1 MTPINRALSIFFI
14 TAASALPLLGPIK
27 EGFANALSIEER
39 ASNTD
44 QIQLEWPSQT
54 GMAYSIYQSE
64 SLESAFTVQSENMQA
79 TPPQNTWWTDKA
91 PFEKRFFKVQAYGEA
106 PSVINANYNFL
117 QGTDNWNTPI
127 YEDATANISVID
139 GELSVDITNGGSEL
153 WHIFIR
159 QFGIPFVENQTY
171 TLLFDARAAAMRNI
185 RVDIRGETTSNT
197 FLSTDITISN
207 IDEMQTYRLTF
218 TATSPDT
225 SNGRLTFL
233 LGNDDNA
240 LYFDNIRIFEGAGN
254 IERSAAHRMNT
265 RLFRGNN
272 FMAAKAVNDQGALD
286 DYSLLNNSGFSHCR
300 IGYKMDEVA
309 STAPNYALP
318 SEDLQILQKMVDWC
332 LEEGLIAVIDPV
344 HNWANNNN
352 TGGAVAFAATDEEYN
367 KLGKI
372 WEQVANHFAGYDN
385 DSVVFEVFNEPH
397 NGHNVARII
406 STSLTSIRSS
416 LGNEERI
423 VIVPGDGFSTRQ
435 ALIDAFNNDEI
446 PSDDPYLIATFHY
459 YDPFSFTKTTYTNP
473 SYDPAWGTTEE
484 LAQVATDF
492 DAVVSANNSWATRNL
507 TEPLPIYLGEFG
519 VDNEA
524 DNQNWKKVITLTNTS
539 DGASSQSAKTLS
551 INITELPD
559 NGASY
564 RVYKTNA
571 NGVFPFGNAA
581 PLELGV
587 NTITVEDVA
596 FDRTVKIQLSSG
608 EVKFD
613 TLYINDS
620 QLYPV
625 NIAESEIAVNESNL
639 FATISG
645 RDRKKWLSWIRMQA
659 EARGM
664 SWAHWN
670 MYQNQPATK
679 GMGAW
684 TSGSNGTIRN
694 PSTRAFD
701 EGPLEALVGHYE
713 FEKGSL
719 YNGLEVNGQYPGFK
733 GNGYVKFP
741 ETIGNGI
748 FIRSEDLYIPVS
760 ATYAVKIHYSSDTTR
775 TLRVLSG
782 HFIDGSFAAANTA
795 GSTVDHVFPATGGH
809 DSWRTQTVNLYFEA
823 GLAPQLKIV
832 ANTEPGVNLD
842 WLEISLPQ
850 P

>member
-1 MTPINRALSIFFI
+1 MTPINRELSIFF
-14 TAASALPLLGPIK
+14 TAAASILPLVGLIK
-27 EGFANALSIEER
+27 ESFANALSIEQR

-64 SLESAFTVQSENMQA
+64 SLESTFTVQSENMQA
-79 TPPQNTWWTDKA
+79 TPPQNTWWADKA
-91 PFEKRFFKVQAYGEA
+91 PFEKRFFKVQAYGET
-106 PSVINANYNFL
+106 PLVITANSNFL
-117 QGTDNWNTPI
+117 LGTDNWNTPI

-139 GELSVDITNGGSEL
+139 GELSVDITNGSSEL

-159 QFGIPFVENQTY
+159 QLGIPFVENQTY
-171 TLLFDARAAAMRNI
+171 TLLFDARAAASRDI
-185 RVDIRGETTSNT
+185 RVNISDENTTTN
-197 FLSTDITISN
+197 FLNTDITISN

-240 LYFDNIRIFEGAGN
+240 LYFDNIRIFEGTGN
-254 IERSAAHRMNT
+254 IARAAAHRMNT

-286 DYSLLNNSGFSHCR
+286 DYSLLNNTGFSHCR

-352 TGGAVAFAATDEEYN
+352 TGGAVAFAATEEEYN

-372 WEQVANHFAGYDN
+372 WEQVADHFAGYDN

-397 NGHNVARII
+397 NGHDVARII
-406 STSLTSIRSS
+406 STSLSSIRSS

-446 PSDDPYLIATFHY
+446 PSDDLYLIGTFHY
-459 YDPFSFTKTTYTNP
+459 YDPFSFTKVSNTNP
-473 SYDPAWGTTEE
+473 GYNPFWGTSAE

-492 DAVVSANNSWATRNL
+492 DAVVSANDNWATRNL

-524 DNQNWKKVITLTNTS
+524 DNQGS
-539 DGASSQSAKTLS
+539 
-551 INITELPD
+551 
-559 NGASY
+559 
-564 RVYKTNA
+564 
-571 NGVFPFGNAA
+571 
-581 PLELGV
+581 
-587 NTITVEDVA
+587 
-596 FDRTVKIQLSSG
+596 
-608 EVKFD
+608 
-613 TLYINDS
+613 
-620 QLYPV
+620 
-625 NIAESEIAVNESNL
+625 
-639 FATISG
+639 
-645 RDRKKWLSWIRMQA
+645 DRKKWLSWTRMQA

-679 GMGAW
+679 GMGEW
-684 TSGSNGTIRN
+684 TYGPNGTVQN
-694 PSTRAFD
+694 PSNRAFD
-701 EGPLEALVGHYE
+701 PDPLEALVGHYE
-713 FEKGSL
+713 FENGSL
-719 YNGLEVNGQYPGFK
+719 VGGLSVSQEYPGFK
-733 GNGYVKFP
+733 GSGYVEFP
-741 ETIGNGI
+741 ETVGNGI

-760 ATYAVKIHYSSDTTR
+760 ATYAVKIHYSSDTNH
-775 TLRVLSG
+775 TLRVVSG
-782 HFIDGSFAAANTA
+782 NFIDGNFASANA
-795 GSTVDHVFPATGGH
+795 VDHLFLATGGH

-823 GLAPQLKIV
+823 GPAPQLKIV

-842 WLEISLPQ
+842 WLELSLPQ

>member
-1 MTPINRALSIFFI
+1 MTPIKRALSIFFT
-14 TAASALPLLGPIK
+14 TAASILPLVGLVK
-27 EGFANALSIEER
+27 ESFANALSIEQR

-64 SLESAFTVQSENMQA
+64 SLESAFTVQSENIQA
-79 TPPQNTWWTDKA
+79 TPPQNTWWADKA

-106 PSVINANYNFL
+106 PSVINANSDFL

-139 GELSVDITNGGSEL
+139 GELSVDITNGSSEL

-159 QFGIPFVENQTY
+159 QLGIPFVENQSY
-171 TLLFDARAAAMRNI
+171 TLLFDARAAASRDIRVNI
-185 RVDIRGETTSNT
+185 RDENTTTN

-254 IERSAAHRMNT
+254 IARAAAHRMNT

-286 DYSLLNNSGFSHCR
+286 DYSLLNNTGFSHCR

-309 STAPNYALP
+309 STAPNYELP
-318 SEDLQILQKMVDWC
+318 SEDLKILQKMADWC

-352 TGGAVAFAATDEEYN
+352 TGGAVAFAATEEEYN

-372 WEQVANHFAGYDN
+372 WEQVADHFAGYDN

-397 NGHNVARII
+397 NGHDVARII
-406 STSLTSIRSS
+406 STSLSSIRSS

-446 PSDDPYLIATFHY
+446 PFDDLYIIGTFHY
-459 YDPFSFTKTTYTNP
+459 YDPFSFTKVSNTNP
-473 SYDPAWGTTEE
+473 GYNPVWGTTAE

-524 DNQNWKKVITLTNTS
+524 DNHGS
-539 DGASSQSAKTLS
+539 
-551 INITELPD
+551 
-559 NGASY
+559 
-564 RVYKTNA
+564 
-571 NGVFPFGNAA
+571 
-581 PLELGV
+581 
-587 NTITVEDVA
+587 
-596 FDRTVKIQLSSG
+596 
-608 EVKFD
+608 
-613 TLYINDS
+613 
-620 QLYPV
+620 
-625 NIAESEIAVNESNL
+625 
-639 FATISG
+639 
-645 RDRKKWLSWIRMQA
+645 DRKKWLSWIRMQA

-679 GMGAW
+679 GMGEW
-684 TSGSNGTIRN
+684 TYGSNGTIQN
-694 PSTRAFD
+694 PSNRAFD
-701 EGPLEALVGHYE
+701 PDPLEALVGHYE
-713 FEKGSL
+713 FENGSL
-719 YNGLEVNGQYPGFK
+719 VGGLSVSQEYPGFK
-733 GNGYVKFP
+733 GSGYVEFP
-741 ETIGNGI
+741 ETVGNGI

-760 ATYAVKIHYSSDTTR
+760 ATYAVKIHYSSDTNR
-775 TLRVLSG
+775 TLRVVSG
-782 HFIDGSFAAANTA
+782 NFIDGSFAPANVV
-795 GSTVDHVFPATGGH
+795 GSAVDHLFQATGGH

-823 GLAPQLKIV
+823 GPAPQLKIV

-842 WLEISLPQ
+842 WLELSLPQ

>member
-1 MTPINRALSIFFI
+1 MIPINRALCIFITTTASIF
-14 TAASALPLLGPIK
+14 PLVGTIK
-27 EGFANALSIEER
+27 ESFANALSIEQR

-54 GMAYSIYQSE
+54 GMAYRVYQSE

-79 TPPQNTWWTDKA
+79 TPPKNTWWTGKA
-91 PFEKRFFKVQAYGEA
+91 PFEERFFKVQTYGETTT
-106 PSVINANYNFL
+106 VINANYDFL
-117 QGTDNWNTPI
+117 EGTDNWITSIN
-127 YEDATANISVID
+127 EANATADISVI
-139 GELSVDITNGGSEL
+139 GSELSVNITNGGSSRS
-153 WHIFIR
+153 HIFIR
-159 QFGIPFVENQTY
+159 QFGIPFVGNQTY
-171 TLLFDARAAAMRNI
+171 TLLFDARATAPRDILVNI
-185 RVDIRGETTSNT
+185 RDENTTTN
-197 FLSTDITISN
+197 FFPSTNITISN

-218 TATSPDT
+218 AATSPDT

-240 LYFDNIRIFEGAGN
+240 LYFDNIRICEGEEN

-272 FMAAKAVNDQGALD
+272 FMAAKAMNDQGALD

-309 STAPNYALP
+309 STAPNHALP

-332 LEEGLIAVIDPV
+332 LEEGLIAVVDPL
-344 HNWANNNN
+344 HNWANNTN
-352 TGGAVAFAATDEEYN
+352 TEGALAFTATEEEYN

-372 WEQVANHFAGYDN
+372 WEQVADHFANYDN

-397 NGHNVARII
+397 NGHDIARII

-416 LGNEERI
+416 SGNEERI

-446 PSDDPYLIATFHY
+446 PYDDLYLIGTFHY
-459 YDPFSFTKTTYTNP
+459 YDPFSFTKVSNTNP
-473 SYDPAWGTTEE
+473 GYNPSWGTTAE

-524 DNQNWKKVITLTNTS
+524 DNQ
-539 DGASSQSAKTLS
+539 
-551 INITELPD
+551 
-559 NGASY
+559 
-564 RVYKTNA
+564 
-571 NGVFPFGNAA
+571 GN
-581 PLELGV
+581 
-587 NTITVEDVA
+587 
-596 FDRTVKIQLSSG
+596 
-608 EVKFD
+608 
-613 TLYINDS
+613 
-620 QLYPV
+620 
-625 NIAESEIAVNESNL
+625 
-639 FATISG
+639 
-645 RDRKKWLSWIRMQA
+645 DRKKWLGWIRMQA

-684 TSGSNGTIRN
+684 TTGSNGTIQN
-694 PSTRAFD
+694 PSIRAFD

-713 FEKGSL
+713 FENGSL
-719 YNGLEVNGQYPGFK
+719 YNGIEVNERYPGFK

-760 ATYAVKIHYSSDTTR
+760 ATYAVKIHYSSDTNR
-775 TLRVLSG
+775 TLRVSSG
-782 HFIDGSFAAANTA
+782 NFINGSFAATNAV
-795 GSTVDHVFPATGGH
+795 GSAVDHLFLTTGGH

-823 GLAPQLKIV
+823 GPAPQLKIV
-832 ANTEPGVNLD
+832 ANTESGVNLD

>member
-1 MTPINRALSIFFI
+1 MTRINRLLSIFFI
-14 TAASALPLLGPIK
+14 TTASVLPLVGIIN
-27 EGFANALSIEER
+27 ESFANALSIEQR

-54 GMAYSIYQSE
+54 GMAYSIYHCE
-64 SLESAFTVQSENMQA
+64 SLESAFLVQSENMQA
-79 TPPQNTWWTDKA
+79 TPPQNIWWTDKA
-91 PFEKRFFKVQAYGEA
+91 PLEKRFFRVQAYGEA

-127 YEDATANISVID
+127 DEDATANISVID
-139 GELSVDITNGGSEL
+139 GELSVDITNGGSQP

-159 QFGIPFVENQTY
+159 QLGIPFVENQTY

-197 FLSTDITISN
+197 LLSTDITISN

-240 LYFDNIRIFEGAGN
+240 LYFDNIRIFEGVGN
-254 IERSAAHRMNT
+254 IARAAAHRMNT

-272 FMAAKAVNDQGALD
+272 FMAAKAVNDQGALE

-300 IGYKMDEVA
+300 IGYKMDEVTG
-309 STAPNYALP
+309 TAPNYTLP
-318 SEDLQILQKMVDWC
+318 SQDLLVLQKMVDWC
-332 LEEGLIAVIDPV
+332 LEEGLIAVVDPV

-352 TGGAVAFAATDEEYN
+352 TGGAVAFAATEEEYN

-372 WEQVANHFAGYDN
+372 WEQVADHFASYDKN
-385 DSVVFEVFNEPH
+385 SVVFEVFNEPH
-397 NGHNVARII
+397 NGHDVARII
-406 STSLTSIRSS
+406 STSLSSIRSS

-446 PSDDPYLIATFHY
+446 PFDDPYLIGTFHY
-459 YDPFSFTKTTYTNP
+459 YDPFSFTKVSNINP
-473 SYDPAWGTTEE
+473 GYNPVWGTSAE

-524 DNQNWKKVITLTNTS
+524 DNQGS
-539 DGASSQSAKTLS
+539 
-551 INITELPD
+551 
-559 NGASY
+559 
-564 RVYKTNA
+564 
-571 NGVFPFGNAA
+571 
-581 PLELGV
+581 
-587 NTITVEDVA
+587 
-596 FDRTVKIQLSSG
+596 
-608 EVKFD
+608 
-613 TLYINDS
+613 
-620 QLYPV
+620 
-625 NIAESEIAVNESNL
+625 
-639 FATISG
+639 
-645 RDRKKWLSWIRMQA
+645 DRKKWLSWIRMQA

-684 TSGSNGTIRN
+684 TSGSNGTIQN
-694 PSTRAFD
+694 PSTRDFD
-701 EGPLEALVGHYE
+701 PDPVEALVGHYE
-713 FEKGSL
+713 FENGSL
-719 YNGLEVNGQYPGFK
+719 YNGLEVNDQYPGFK

-748 FIRSEDLYIPVS
+748 FMRTEDLYIPVS
-760 ATYAVKIHYSSDTTR
+760 EIYAVKIHYSSDTTR
-775 TLRVLSG
+775 TLRVVSG
-782 HFIDGSFAAANTA
+782 NFTDGIFSPANA
-795 GSTVDHVFPATGGH
+795 VGSAVDHLFPSTGGH

>member
-1 MTPINRALSIFFI
+1 MTPINRVLSIFFI

-27 EGFANALSIEER
+27 EGFANALSIEQR

-91 PFEKRFFKVQAYGEA
+91 SFEKRFFKVQAYGEA
-106 PSVINANYNFL
+106 PSAINANYDFL
-117 QGTDNWNTPI
+117 EGTDNWITSIN
-127 YEDATANISVID
+127 EANAIADISVIG
-139 GELSVDITNGGSEL
+139 GELSVNITSGGSSRS
-153 WHIFIR
+153 HIFIR
-159 QFGIPFVENQTY
+159 QFGIPFVGNQTY
-171 TLLFDARAAAMRNI
+171 TLLFDARATAPRDVRVNI
-185 RVDIRGETTSNT
+185 RDENTTTN
-197 FLSTDITISN
+197 FFPSTNITISN
-207 IDEMQTYRLTF
+207 IDQMQTYRLTF

-240 LYFDNIRIFEGAGN
+240 LYFDNIRIFEGTGN

-372 WEQVANHFAGYDN
+372 WEQVAYHFAGYDN

-406 STSLTSIRSS
+406 STSLSSIRSS

-435 ALIDAFNNDEI
+435 ALIDAFDNDEI
-446 PSDDPYLIATFHY
+446 PFDDLYLIGTFHY
-459 YDPFSFTKTTYTNP
+459 YDPFSFTKVSNTNP
-473 SYDPAWGTTEE
+473 GYNPVWGTTAE

-524 DNQNWKKVITLTNTS
+524 DNQGS
-539 DGASSQSAKTLS
+539 
-551 INITELPD
+551 
-559 NGASY
+559 
-564 RVYKTNA
+564 
-571 NGVFPFGNAA
+571 
-581 PLELGV
+581 
-587 NTITVEDVA
+587 
-596 FDRTVKIQLSSG
+596 
-608 EVKFD
+608 
-613 TLYINDS
+613 
-620 QLYPV
+620 
-625 NIAESEIAVNESNL
+625 
-639 FATISG
+639 
-645 RDRKKWLSWIRMQA
+645 DRKKWLSWIRMQA

-684 TSGSNGTIRN
+684 TTGSNGTIQN

-713 FEKGSL
+713 FENGSL

-760 ATYAVKIHYSSDTTR
+760 ATYAVKIHYSSDTNR

-782 HFIDGSFAAANTA
+782 NFIDGSFAPANA
-795 GSTVDHVFPATGGH
+795 VGSAVDHVFPATGGH
-809 DSWRTQTVNLYFEA
+809 DSWGTQTVNLYFEA

-832 ANTEPGVNLD
+832 ANTEPGVSLD

>member
-1 MTPINRALSIFFI
+1 
-14 TAASALPLLGPIK
+14 
-27 EGFANALSIEER
+27 
-39 ASNTD
+39 
-44 QIQLEWPSQT
+44 
-54 GMAYSIYQSE
+54 MAYSIYQSE

-91 PFEKRFFKVQAYGEA
+91 SFEKRFFKVQAYGEA
-106 PSVINANYNFL
+106 PSAINANYDFL
-117 QGTDNWNTPI
+117 EGTDNWITSIN
-127 YEDATANISVID
+127 EANAIADISVIG
-139 GELSVDITNGGSEL
+139 GELSVNITSGGSSRS
-153 WHIFIR
+153 HIFIR
-159 QFGIPFVENQTY
+159 QFGIPFVGNQTY
-171 TLLFDARAAAMRNI
+171 TLLFDARATAPRDIRVNI
-185 RVDIRGETTSNT
+185 RDENTTTN
-197 FLSTDITISN
+197 FFPSTNITISN
-207 IDEMQTYRLTF
+207 IDQMQTYRLTF

-240 LYFDNIRIFEGAGN
+240 LYFDNIRIFEGTGN

-332 LEEGLIAVIDPV
+332 LEEGLIAVVDPV

-352 TGGAVAFAATDEEYN
+352 TGGAVAFTATEEEYN

-372 WEQVANHFAGYDN
+372 WEQVADHFASYDN

-397 NGHNVARII
+397 NGHDVARII

-446 PSDDPYLIATFHY
+446 PFDDLYLIGTFHY
-459 YDPFSFTKTTYTNP
+459 YDPFSFTKVSNTNP
-473 SYDPAWGTTEE
+473 GYNPVWGTTAE

-524 DNQNWKKVITLTNTS
+524 DNQGS
-539 DGASSQSAKTLS
+539 
-551 INITELPD
+551 
-559 NGASY
+559 
-564 RVYKTNA
+564 
-571 NGVFPFGNAA
+571 
-581 PLELGV
+581 
-587 NTITVEDVA
+587 
-596 FDRTVKIQLSSG
+596 
-608 EVKFD
+608 
-613 TLYINDS
+613 
-620 QLYPV
+620 
-625 NIAESEIAVNESNL
+625 
-639 FATISG
+639 
-645 RDRKKWLSWIRMQA
+645 DRKKWLSWIRMQA

-684 TSGSNGTIRN
+684 TTGSNGTIQN

-713 FEKGSL
+713 FENGSL

-782 HFIDGSFAAANTA
+782 HFIDGSFAPANA
-795 GSTVDHVFPATGGH
+795 VGSTVDHVFPATGGH

-832 ANTEPGVNLD
+832 ANTEPGVSLD

>member
-1 MTPINRALSIFFI
+1 MTPINRVLSIFFI

-27 EGFANALSIEER
+27 EGFANALSIEQR

-64 SLESAFTVQSENMQA
+64 SLESAFTVQSDNMQA

-91 PFEKRFFKVQAYGEA
+91 SFKKRFFKVQAYGEV
-106 PSVINANYNFL
+106 PSAINANYDFL
-117 QGTDNWNTPI
+117 EGTDNWITSIN
-127 YEDATANISVID
+127 EANAIADISVIG
-139 GELSVDITNGGSEL
+139 GELSVNITSGGSSRS
-153 WHIFIR
+153 HIFIR
-159 QFGIPFVENQTY
+159 QFGIPFVGNQTY
-171 TLLFDARAAAMRNI
+171 TLLFDARATAPRDIRVNI
-185 RVDIRGETTSNT
+185 RDENTTTN
-197 FLSTDITISN
+197 FFPSTNITISN
-207 IDEMQTYRLTF
+207 IDQMQTYRLTF

-240 LYFDNIRIFEGAGN
+240 LYFDNIRIFEGTGN

-318 SEDLQILQKMVDWC
+318 NEDLQILQKMVDWC

-446 PSDDPYLIATFHY
+446 PSDDLYLIGTFHY
-459 YDPFSFTKTTYTNP
+459 YDPFSFTKVSNTNP
-473 SYDPAWGTTEE
+473 GYNPVWGTSAE

-524 DNQNWKKVITLTNTS
+524 DLQ
-539 DGASSQSAKTLS
+539 
-551 INITELPD
+551 
-559 NGASY
+559 
-564 RVYKTNA
+564 
-571 NGVFPFGNAA
+571 GN
-581 PLELGV
+581 
-587 NTITVEDVA
+587 
-596 FDRTVKIQLSSG
+596 
-608 EVKFD
+608 
-613 TLYINDS
+613 
-620 QLYPV
+620 
-625 NIAESEIAVNESNL
+625 
-639 FATISG
+639 
-645 RDRKKWLSWIRMQA
+645 DRKKWLSWIRMQA

-684 TSGSNGTIRN
+684 TSGSNGTIQN
-694 PSTRAFD
+694 PSTRDFD
-701 EGPLEALVGHYE
+701 PDPVEALVGHYE
-713 FEKGSL
+713 FENGSL
-719 YNGLEVNGQYPGFK
+719 YNGLEVNGQYPGFM

-760 ATYAVKIHYSSDTTR
+760 ATYAVKIHYSSDTNR

-782 HFIDGSFAAANTA
+782 NFIDGSFAPANA
-795 GSTVDHVFPATGGH
+795 VGSAVDHLFPATGGH

-832 ANTEPGVNLD
+832 ANTEPGMNLD

>member
-1 MTPINRALSIFFI
+1 MTPINRALSIFF
-14 TAASALPLLGPIK
+14 TAAASILPLVGLIK
-27 EGFANALSIEER
+27 ESFANALSIEQR
-39 ASNTD
+39 ASNID

-79 TPPQNTWWTDKA
+79 TPPQNTWWADKA

-106 PSVINANYNFL
+106 PSVINANSNFL

-139 GELSVDITNGGSEL
+139 GELSVDITNGSSEL

-159 QFGIPFVENQTY
+159 QLGIPFVENQTY
-171 TLLFDARAAAMRNI
+171 TLLFDARAAASRDI
-185 RVDIRGETTSNT
+185 RVNISDENTTTN
-197 FLSTDITISN
+197 FLNTDITISN

-233 LGNDDNA
+233 LGSDDNA

-254 IERSAAHRMNT
+254 IARAAAHRMNT

-286 DYSLLNNSGFSHCR
+286 DYSLLNNTGFSHCR

-352 TGGAVAFAATDEEYN
+352 TGGAVAFAATEEEYN

-372 WEQVANHFAGYDN
+372 WEQVADHFAGYDN

-397 NGHNVARII
+397 NGHDVARII
-406 STSLTSIRSS
+406 STSLSSIRSS

-446 PSDDPYLIATFHY
+446 PSDDLYLIGTFHY
-459 YDPFSFTKTTYTNP
+459 YDPFSFTKVSNTNP
-473 SYDPAWGTTEE
+473 GYNPFWGTSAE

-492 DAVVSANNSWATRNL
+492 DAVVSANDNWATRNL

-524 DNQNWKKVITLTNTS
+524 DNQGS
-539 DGASSQSAKTLS
+539 
-551 INITELPD
+551 
-559 NGASY
+559 
-564 RVYKTNA
+564 
-571 NGVFPFGNAA
+571 
-581 PLELGV
+581 
-587 NTITVEDVA
+587 
-596 FDRTVKIQLSSG
+596 
-608 EVKFD
+608 
-613 TLYINDS
+613 
-620 QLYPV
+620 
-625 NIAESEIAVNESNL
+625 
-639 FATISG
+639 
-645 RDRKKWLSWIRMQA
+645 DRKKWLSWTRMQA

-679 GMGAW
+679 GMGEW
-684 TSGSNGTIRN
+684 TYGPNGTVQN
-694 PSTRAFD
+694 PSNRAFD
-701 EGPLEALVGHYE
+701 PDPLEALVGHYE
-713 FEKGSL
+713 FENGSL
-719 YNGLEVNGQYPGFK
+719 VGGLSVSQEYPGFK
-733 GNGYVKFP
+733 GSGYVEFP
-741 ETIGNGI
+741 ETVGNGI

-760 ATYAVKIHYSSDTTR
+760 ANYAVKIHYSSDTNH
-775 TLRVLSG
+775 TLRVVSG
-782 HFIDGSFAAANTA
+782 NFIDGNFASANA
-795 GSTVDHVFPATGGH
+795 VDHLFLATGGH

-823 GLAPQLKIV
+823 GPAPQLKIV

-842 WLEISLPQ
+842 WLELSLPQ